1 MTETWFSVQFCSKR
15 QESQINMFEEVQW
28 RFLFKNPLWL
38 YFFFSVIKHWFFI
51 KTEGEE
57 KEDVILTEVF
67 HTFTTDETF

>member
-38 YFFFSVIKHWFFI
+38 YFFLSVIKHWFFI